1 MFKRNIWK
9 LTLSLF
15 VVLWALSSL
24 IPLTDRPFP
33 DYIRAE
39 AKVEPGE
46 FAQLLDE
53 AAARVQ
59 SDDPGRP
66 KTVFVALKSI
76 ANERNID
83 LSRHFP
89 QVRIESTLRNVEK
102 RNTILLD
109 HLLKESK
116 GRLQLGLDL
125 KGGVAFTLEVDESAM
140 AQSTESVREEKLS
153 KAIEIIG
160 NRINGLGVAEPI
172 IRPIGD
178 RRIEVQLAGENTR
191 DNPDIVESVKKPARL
206 DFRLVNPFLRPET
219 TPVGEIPPGY
229 EILSLEHESA
239 TGETTVE
246 EVFVKRIPE
255 MTGEGISTSYP
266 VMDEFGRYRI
276 ILRFTSDGSKQFAA
290 VTKEI
295 AGYTQQLIQRTGN
308 PDARARLAIV
318 LDGKLYSAPGVEK
331 EINSDS
337 AEISGSFSQR
347 EAFDLANVLNNPLDL
362 PLSIQEQYE
371 VGPSLAADS
380 IASGQK
386 AFLIGIGLT
395 AVAIV
400 AFYSAGGFF
409 AVVAMSL
416 NVLIILGVMAS
427 LGATLSMPG
436 IAGIVL
442 TIGMSVDSN
451 ILIFERIREELR
463 LGKSLPAALEAGFE
477 KAFSAIIDGNLT
489 TLITAGI
496 MIALGNGP
504 VKGFGVTLAIGIF
517 STMFSALVISRLFLS
532 MAVQGGF
539 MKKFHMLPVL
549 QDTNYDFL
557 KYAKPAFIAAWILV
571 AVSVTS
577 AIVQRD
583 SIYGID
589 FTGGD
594 QITLEF
600 ADKVDISEVTATINT
615 AGFSDI
621 NLSYTEEIGGDGE
634 VLRIGSPFD
643 SGKAIADLLAA
654 AHPDAGFKLKSQTT
668 IGPSVGA
675 EIQANAAWA
684 IFWSLLLILVYV
696 AFRFEMGY
704 GVGAVVATIHDVL
717 MTIGIF
723 VLCGRQF
730 NASMVA
736 AILLVAGYS
745 INDTIVVFDR
755 IREELALNPN
765 STLRNL
771 INRALNLTLSR
782 TVMTGGTTLIT
793 ALALFLFAGGQVND
807 IALTLIIGVIVGTFS
822 SLFIA
827 CPVFFWWHKGDRK
840 HVESSHDAKPV
851 YEWTASSKASE

>member
-1 MFKRNIWK
+1 
-9 LTLSLF
+9 
-15 VVLWALSSL
+15 
-24 IPLTDRPFP
+24 
-33 DYIRAE
+33 
-39 AKVEPGE
+39 
-46 FAQLLDE
+46 
-53 AAARVQ
+53 
-59 SDDPGRP
+59 
-66 KTVFVALKSI
+66 
-76 ANERNID
+76 
-83 LSRHFP
+83 SRHFP

-178 RRIEVQLAGENTR
+178 SRIEVQLAGVNTR

-276 ILRFTSDGSKQFAA
+276 SLRFTSDGSKQFAA

-295 AGYTQQLIQRTGN
+295 AGYPQQLIQRTGN

-427 LGATLSMPG
+427 LGATLSMP
-436 IAGIVL
+436 
-442 TIGMSVDSN
+442 
-451 ILIFERIREELR
+451 
-463 LGKSLPAALEAGFE
+463 
-477 KAFSAIIDGNLT
+477 
-489 TLITAGI
+489 
-496 MIALGNGP
+496 
-504 VKGFGVTLAIGIF
+504 
-517 STMFSALVISRLFLS
+517 
-532 MAVQGGF
+532 
-539 MKKFHMLPVL
+539 
-549 QDTNYDFL
+549 
-557 KYAKPAFIAAWILV
+557 
-571 AVSVTS
+571 
-577 AIVQRD
+577 
-583 SIYGID
+583 
-589 FTGGD
+589 
-594 QITLEF
+594 
-600 ADKVDISEVTATINT
+600 
-615 AGFSDI
+615 
-621 NLSYTEEIGGDGE
+621 
-634 VLRIGSPFD
+634 
-643 SGKAIADLLAA
+643 
-654 AHPDAGFKLKSQTT
+654 
-668 IGPSVGA
+668 
-675 EIQANAAWA
+675 
-684 IFWSLLLILVYV
+684 
-696 AFRFEMGY
+696 
-704 GVGAVVATIHDVL
+704 
-717 MTIGIF
+717 
-723 VLCGRQF
+723 
-730 NASMVA
+730 
-736 AILLVAGYS
+736 
-745 INDTIVVFDR
+745 
-755 IREELALNPN
+755 
-765 STLRNL
+765 
-771 INRALNLTLSR
+771 
-782 TVMTGGTTLIT
+782 
-793 ALALFLFAGGQVND
+793 
-807 IALTLIIGVIVGTFS
+807 
-822 SLFIA
+822 
-827 CPVFFWWHKGDRK
+827 
-840 HVESSHDAKPV
+840 
-851 YEWTASSKASE
+851 